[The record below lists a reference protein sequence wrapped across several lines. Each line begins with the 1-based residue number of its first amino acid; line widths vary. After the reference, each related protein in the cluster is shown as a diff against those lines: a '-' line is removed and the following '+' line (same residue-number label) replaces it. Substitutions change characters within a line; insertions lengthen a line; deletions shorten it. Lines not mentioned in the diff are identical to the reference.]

1 MIRRYAHQ
9 IYRTQAT
16 GSIDRWGV
24 SVCDRRGR
32 GGKKTGKELLGARVG
47 QSFVKE
53 SSVCVRVFDD
63 EKEKKKDEERV
74 AASDLSFALN
84 FLFIVVDDD
93 VRFCDD
99 RRAKK
104 VCIFLLKVK
113 MDIVKFYQI

>member
-63 EKEKKKDEERV
+63 EKEKKKGTKKEWQHLTY
-74 AASDLSFALN
+74 LSPS
-84 FLFIVVDDD
+84 
-93 VRFCDD
+93 
-99 RRAKK
+99 
-104 VCIFLLKVK
+104 IFYLLL
-113 MDIVKFYQI
+113 